1 MGWLERR
8 KQRRRQ
14 REEATAEG
22 ARLSGL
28 TPLEIAEKV
37 IASDLAGCVPTNDK
51 TKLAEQIAVLT
62 DRERHI
68 LAMAAEGRSDHEIAS
83 WFFDSTARVSID
95 LRQVLEQHLGVAH
108 GAAGDW
114 LIRRRKKNEGY

>member
-14 REEATAEG
+14 RKELEAAD
-22 ARLSGL
+22 ARLRGL
-28 TPLEIAEKV
+28 TPREIAEKV
-37 IASDLAGCVPTNDK
+37 IASDLAGCVPTGDK

-62 DRERHI
+62 DRERYI
-68 LAMAAEGRSDHEIAS
+68 LAMAAEGRSAHEIAR
-83 WFFDSTARVSID
+83 WFFDPIDRVSRE
-95 LRQVLEQHLGVAH
+95 LRRILEQHLGVAH

-114 LIRRRKKNEGY
+114 LVRRRKNSEGY